1 MSTKIKVFKP
11 EYFDYKDSEGW
22 KAYLEKEGYVVI
34 NDIQTVEEM
43 KIGLQL
49 FKNDMK
55 QVSPNFNLGKPE
67 EMNITTCPLMY
78 GKGMAV
84 FNGFGQSDFMWYLR
98 LNKKIQSIFQTY
110 YGDKELVVSM
120 DGFSMFVSK
129 EQKSKPWLHIDQNPQ
144 NNIDSIQGAYNYLPV
159 KDSSDAGFVLVPGS
173 HKTFK
178 PKVSHTRDWIVCEE
192 QPVTEA
198 VKLLLP
204 ENCLVLWNSKTIHA
218 NEGMSTSKR
227 GLNRLTCYLTYQPRK
242 KRSAEIKLE
251 RIKAYINGE
260 TTSHWANKCE
270 LKRYPYGF
278 KTRYENRGFGKIIPK
293 FNEEISDQGITKII
307 PPERLDLI

>member
-1 MSTKIKVFKP
+1 MSIKIKVYKP
-11 EYFDYKDSEGW
+11 EYFNYKDSEGW

-34 NDIQTVEEM
+34 NDIQTLEEM
-43 KIGLQL
+43 RTGMQL
-49 FKNDMK
+49 FKDDMK
-55 QVSPNFNLGKPE
+55 QVSPNFNLEKPE

-84 FNGFGQSDFMWYLR
+84 FNGFGQADFIWHLR
-98 LNKKIQSIFQTY
+98 LNKKIQSIFQEY

-144 NNIDSIQGAYNYLPV
+144 NNIKSIQGAYNYLPV

-173 HKTFK
+173 HKTFN
-178 PKVSHTRDWIVCEE
+178 PKVSHLRDWIVCEE
-192 QPVTEA
+192 QPVADA

-227 GLNRLTCYLTYQPRK
+227 GLNRLTCYLAYQPRK
-242 KRSAEIKLE
+242 KRSEKIRLE
-251 RIKAYINGE
+251 RINAYVNGE

-278 KTRYENRGFGKIIPK
+278 KTRYENRGFRKIIPK
-293 FNEEISDQGITKII
+293 FNEEISDQGIKKTI
-307 PPERLDLI
+307 PAERLNLI